1 MAHVVG
7 DLSMRV
13 LFVSPYIPSL
23 VRIRPY
29 QWIRTLHRLGH
40 TVDLIA
46 VRPPE
51 DGWLDDVP
59 VREWCASVSVFP
71 LERIATLR
79 NAVAAIPRGL
89 PLQAAYSHH
98 PDAEAAVAA
107 AARRC
112 DVVHVEH
119 LRGAVLADAVSDTPR
134 VLDAVDSIAA
144 LFEQAR
150 TRATSWKH
158 RLMASVDVG
167 RTRRFESQLAD
178 RFDRVVVSSTRDAAA
193 FHALSPASAR
203 GRIVSIPNGVDAEYW
218 QPDIEHP
225 SARTILFTGKMSY
238 HANETAAL
246 RLLRQI
252 MPIVWRSLPDVHVV
266 LAGLDPSPDVRA
278 HSTDARV
285 SVTGYVP
292 DLRPHFRAATLVMA
306 PLEYGVGIQ
315 NKVLE
320 AMACGVAVVA
330 SNAACE
336 GIGAVADRDWLVAET
351 DEELAAHAVAL
362 FANEHRRRAL
372 AESGRRYVVANHDWV
387 TLGQRLVAVYQDA
400 CAAHAARRK
409 GVLEEAAG

>member
-1 MAHVVG
+1 MQ
-7 DLSMRV
+7 V

-29 QWIRTLHRLGH
+29 QWIRTLCRLGH
-40 TVDLIA
+40 TVHLIA
-46 VRPPE
+46 VRPPA
-51 DGWLDDVP
+51 DRWLEDVP

-71 LERIATLR
+71 LERTATLR
-79 NAVAAIPRGL
+79 NALVAVPRGL

-98 PDAEAAVAA
+98 PEAEAAVAA
-107 AARRC
+107 AARLC

-119 LRGAVLADAVSDTPR
+119 LRGAVLADAIRDTPR

-158 RLMASVDVG
+158 RLIASVDVG
-167 RTRRFESQLAD
+167 RTRRFEGQLAA

-193 FHALSPASAR
+193 FQSLSPASAR
-203 GRIVSIPNGVDAEYW
+203 ERIVSIPNGVDSEYW
-218 QPDIEHP
+218 QPATQRP
-225 SARTILFTGKMSY
+225 SAHTILFSGKLSY

-246 RLLRQI
+246 RLVRRI

-266 LAGLDPSPDVRA
+266 LAGLDPSPDVQA
-278 HSTDARV
+278 HATDSRV
-285 SVTGYVP
+285 TVTGYVP
-292 DLRPHFRAATLVMA
+292 DLRPHFHAATLVMA
-306 PLEYGVGIQ
+306 PLEYAVGVQ

-320 AMACGVAVVA
+320 AMASGVPVVA

-336 GIGAVADRDWLVAET
+336 GIGAVADKDLLAAET

-362 FANEHRRRAL
+362 FADEHRRRAL
-372 AESGRRYVVANHDWV
+372 ARSGRRYVVANHDWV
-387 TLGQRLVAVYQDA
+387 TLGQRLVSVYQDA
-400 CAAHAARRK
+400 CAPHAARR
-409 GVLEEAAG
+409 GGAAG

>member
-1 MAHVVG
+1 MG
-7 DLSMRV
+7 DLSMQV
-13 LFVSPYIPSL
+13 LFVSPYVPSL

-29 QWIRTLHRLGH
+29 QWIRTLRRLGH
-40 TVDLIA
+40 TVHLIA

-51 DGWLDDVP
+51 DRWLTDVP

-71 LERIATLR
+71 LERTATLR
-79 NAVAAIPRGL
+79 NAAAAVPRGV

-98 PDAEAAVAA
+98 PEAELAVAA

-119 LRGAVLADAVSDTPR
+119 LRGAVLADAVHDTPR

-167 RTRRFESQLAD
+167 RTRRFEGQLAS

-193 FHALSPASAR
+193 FQSLSSSSTR
-203 GRIVSIPNGVDAEYW
+203 ERIVSIPNGVDTEYW
-218 QPDIEHP
+218 QPAPEA
-225 SARTILFTGKMSY
+225 SAARTILFTGKLSY

-246 RLLRQI
+246 RLVRQI
-252 MPIVWRSLPDVHVV
+252 MPIVWRSLSDVHVV
-266 LAGLDPSPDVRA
+266 LAGLDPTSAVRA
-278 HSTDARV
+278 LAADARV
-285 SVTGYVP
+285 TVTGYVP

-320 AMACGVAVVA
+320 AMASGVAVVA
-330 SNAACE
+330 SNTAGE
-336 GIGAVADRDWLVAET
+336 GLGAVEGRDLLAGET
-351 DEELAAHAVAL
+351 DGELAAHAVAL
-362 FANEHRRRAL
+362 FSDERRRRAL
-372 AESGRRYVVANHDWV
+372 ATSGRRYVEANHDWL
-387 TLGQRLVAVYQDA
+387 TLGQRLVGVYQDA
-400 CAAHAARRK
+400 CAPYATRRK
-409 GVLEEAAG
+409 GVVG

>member
-7 DLSMRV
+7 HLIMRV

-29 QWIRTLHRLGH
+29 QWIRTLCRLGH
-40 TVDLIA
+40 TVHLIA

-51 DGWLDDVP
+51 DSWLEDVP

-71 LERIATLR
+71 LERTATLR
-79 NAVAAIPRGL
+79 NAVAAVPRGV

-98 PDAEAAVAA
+98 PEAEAAVAA
-107 AARRC
+107 AARQC

-167 RTRRFESQLAD
+167 RTRRFEGQLAR
-178 RFDRVVVSSTRDAAA
+178 RFDRVVVASTRDAAV
-193 FHALSPASAR
+193 FHSLSPASAR
-203 GRIVSIPNGVDAEYW
+203 ERIVSIPNGVDAEYW
-218 QPDIEHP
+218 QPDIQRS
-225 SARTILFTGKMSY
+225 SAKTILFTGKMSY

-246 RLLRQI
+246 RLLGRI
-252 MPIVWRSLPDVHVV
+252 MPIVWRSLPDAHVV

-278 HSTDARV
+278 HAADSRV
-285 SVTGYVP
+285 TVTGYVP
-292 DLRPHFRAATLVMA
+292 DLRPHFHAARLVMA

-320 AMACGVAVVA
+320 AMASGVPVVA

-336 GIGAVADRDWLVAET
+336 GIGAVPDRDLLAGET

-362 FANEHRRRAL
+362 FGDEHRRQAL
-372 AESGRRYVVANHDWV
+372 ARSGRRYVVANHDWV
-387 TLGQRLVAVYQDA
+387 TLSQRLVAVYQDA
-400 CAAHAARRK
+400 CAMRASRPK
-409 GVLEEAAG
+409 GVLEGAAG